1 MATDI
6 YCPHQDCKHIRK
18 SGLCGKGILAL
29 EATSHDD
36 TLTCTDTCTDYEKRT
51 KQSKEAE

>member
-6 YCPHQDCKHIRK
+6 YCPNLDCKHIRK
-18 SGLCGKGILAL
+18 SGLCGKGIIAL
-29 EATSHDD
+29 EATLNGA
-36 TLTCTDTCTDYEKRT
+36 LTCPDYQKRR